1 MKNDTNVLKAYM
13 KMLLEGDAFNEK
25 KPDKATR
32 KRLVE
37 SILKNK
43 QYQEWLSP
51 KIKNRSGVN
60 FQSVSA
66 KLEDIIEDE
75 FFKEDEFLV

>member
-51 KIKNRSGVN
+51 KDAKYPEYTK
-60 FQSVSA
+60 
-66 KLEDIIEDE
+66 KLEEIEDE